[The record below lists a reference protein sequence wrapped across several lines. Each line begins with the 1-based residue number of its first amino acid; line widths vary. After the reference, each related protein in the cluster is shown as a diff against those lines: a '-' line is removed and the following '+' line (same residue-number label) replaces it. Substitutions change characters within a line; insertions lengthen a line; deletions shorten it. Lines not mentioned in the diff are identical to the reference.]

1 VGQTVDYTVHD
12 LGTMWQ
18 IVAHTTQAREWVQ
31 QFVGEIPD
39 YMGNHEAFY
48 GDWRPMREIAR
59 GMRDAGL
66 AGAGLPWH
74 TDENARWPGES

>member
-1 VGQTVDYTVHD
+1 VAATQTVDYTVDD
-12 LGTMWQ
+12 LGTMWR
-18 IVAHTTQAREWVQ
+18 ITTHTQAAQEWVDENL
-31 QFVGEIPD
+31 GEIDPLFGD
-39 YMGNHEAFY
+39 RESFL

-74 TDENARWPGES
+74 TDENAEWPR